1 MLKAGTLALT
11 VLLALLQAAGPI
23 STDTYLPSLPAI
35 ALRLNASVATAQLT
49 LSVFLV
55 GFAIAQIVYG
65 PFSDRFGRKPVLVT
79 ALSLF
84 AVATLACALATSIE
98 MLIAARFLQALGA
111 AGPVVL
117 SRSIVRDLYEG
128 RRAGTEMSR
137 MATIMG
143 LMPAIAPTFGGLID
157 ALFGWRAVF
166 LAVFLLGAVILAAV
180 IFKLP
185 ETVRERTETPLT
197 VRTFFGGFGP
207 VISDAGYRVHVAI
220 VCFTYAGIFTFVSAS
235 SFVFQNL
242 YGMSSVGFGLVFGI
256 CALAY
261 VSGTLIGQRLLQR
274 LGVAAA
280 LGIGCAF
287 LAVGGIAMVLA
298 LAVGFDRPLGIII
311 PSMIYMAGVG
321 QAMPQAMAGALMPFS
336 KGAGAASS
344 LLGFTQM
351 VFSASVGVAVGIAMG
366 STAWPMA
373 LFLCA
378 CGIAAALTHALSR
391 RIRAAGP
398 SW

>member
-35 ALRLNASVATAQLT
+35 AIRLNASVATAQLT

-55 GFAIAQIVYG
+55 GFAVAQIVYG

-84 AVATLACALATSIE
+84 AVATLACALATSLE

-128 RRAGTEMSR
+128 RRASTEMSR

-143 LMPAIAPTFGGLID
+143 LMPAVAPTFGGLID

-166 LAVFLLGAVILAAV
+166 LAVFLLGAVILVAV

-185 ETVRERTETPLT
+185 ETVR
-197 VRTFFGGFGP
+197 
-207 VISDAGYRVHVAI
+207 
-220 VCFTYAGIFTFVSAS
+220 
-235 SFVFQNL
+235 
-242 YGMSSVGFGLVFGI
+242 
-256 CALAY
+256 
-261 VSGTLIGQRLLQR
+261 
-274 LGVAAA
+274 
-280 LGIGCAF
+280 
-287 LAVGGIAMVLA
+287 
-298 LAVGFDRPLGIII
+298 
-311 PSMIYMAGVG
+311 
-321 QAMPQAMAGALMPFS
+321 
-336 KGAGAASS
+336 
-344 LLGFTQM
+344 
-351 VFSASVGVAVGIAMG
+351 
-366 STAWPMA
+366 
-373 LFLCA
+373 
-378 CGIAAALTHALSR
+378 
-391 RIRAAGP
+391 
-398 SW
+398 